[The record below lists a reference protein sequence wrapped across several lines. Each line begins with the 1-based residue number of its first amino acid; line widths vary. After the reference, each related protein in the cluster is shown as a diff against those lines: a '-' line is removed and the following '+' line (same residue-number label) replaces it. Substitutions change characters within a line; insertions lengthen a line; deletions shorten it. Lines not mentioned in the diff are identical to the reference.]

1 MKLLGKGL
9 YYFLYDL
16 KIKKKK
22 KIWCFLRTFPVK
34 GNFTPTLLCNFQ
46 NICGFSFKELG
57 IDSCCFE
64 FQNKHIVSKKHHQ
77 SY

>member
-1 MKLLGKGL
+1 MSIVSLSV
-9 YYFLYDL
+9 

-22 KIWCFLRTFPVK
+22 NLVLFKNISGKR
-34 GNFTPTLLCNFQ
+34 NFTPTLLCNFQ